1 MYDFPIK
8 TPHSRAFIGIEN
20 GYRECHWGSIWDI
33 MGIDPPVSSNI
44 AEWNADF
51 QVPGEKNPK
60 VFLKMLEL
68 LRLQCVQNVGY
79 GSHVGIA

>member
-8 TPHSRAFIGIEN
+8 TPNSRAFIGIEN
-20 GYRECHWGSIWDI
+20 GYKECHWGSIWDI
-33 MGIDPPVSSNI
+33 IGIDPPVSSETRI
-44 AEWNADF
+44 F
-51 QVPGEKNPK
+51 KCQVKKNMM